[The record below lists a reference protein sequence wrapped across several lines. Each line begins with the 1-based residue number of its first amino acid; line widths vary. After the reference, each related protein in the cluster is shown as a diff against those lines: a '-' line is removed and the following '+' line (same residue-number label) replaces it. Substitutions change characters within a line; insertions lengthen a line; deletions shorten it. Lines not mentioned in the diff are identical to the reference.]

1 MSEMKAVVQTKYGGP
16 ELMEMVRAPKP
27 IINDNQLLIQI
38 KATNVASGDWR
49 INTLSIEPIWLKPIV
64 RLMFGLTGPRQK
76 IRGISASGIVVE
88 AGKNVSTYKKGD
100 RVYFINSMKA
110 GCLAEY
116 IALKSTAVMAKIPTK
131 MGFEESAPLAFGAMS
146 AYHFV
151 NERTV
156 QKDMKVLVYGA
167 SGSVGS
173 YAVQLAKY
181 YGAEVTAVA
190 SSKHHKALLNLGVDH
205 LIDYKKRDFRTD
217 SKQYDFILD
226 AVGKISK
233 RSCKPVLS
241 KAGTYCN
248 IWAMTKEDS
257 NRLKIIN
264 EVIEDG
270 GLETLIDEAY
280 LFAEYKTAHSHTY
293 DGHKSGNVVI
303 RIQEES

>member
-1 MSEMKAVVQTKYGGP
+1 MKAVVQTRYGGP
-16 ELMEMVRAPKP
+16 EQMEMVTVPKP
-27 IINDNQLLIQI
+27 LINDNQMLIQI
-38 KATNVASGDWR
+38 QATNVASGDWR
-49 INTLSIEPIWLKPIV
+49 VNTLSIEPAILKPIV
-64 RLMFGLTGPRQK
+64 RLMFGFRGPRQK
-76 IRGISASGIVVE
+76 IRGISAAGIVVE
-88 AGKNVSTYKKGD
+88 TGKNVSTYKKGD
-100 RVYFINSMKA
+100 MVYFINSMKA

-116 IALKSTAVMAKIPTK
+116 VVLKSSAIMAKIPTK
-131 MGFEESAPLAFGAMS
+131 MGFIEAAPLAFGAMS

-205 LIDYKKRDFRTD
+205 LIDYKKRDFRAD

-233 RSCKPVLS
+233 RSCKSVLS
-241 KAGTYCN
+241 KGGTYCN

-264 EVIEDG
+264 KIIEEG
-270 GLETLIDEAY
+270 GLETLIDDVYPFEE
-280 LFAEYKTAHSHTY
+280 FKTAHSHTY